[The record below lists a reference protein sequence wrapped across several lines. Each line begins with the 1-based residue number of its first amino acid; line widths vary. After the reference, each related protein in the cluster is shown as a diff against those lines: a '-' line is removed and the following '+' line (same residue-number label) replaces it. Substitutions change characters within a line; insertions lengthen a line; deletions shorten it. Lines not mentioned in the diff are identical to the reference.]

1 MIMGGVSV
9 RVIPMDEYKVEDLL
23 YDGIGF
29 PLYYDSDEDIFY
41 QEGGWIETQIDIYA
55 DERLLSL
62 FKERKESMCIDNKR
76 MGIILLLYN

>member
-1 MIMGGVSV
+1 MKLIPVS
-9 RVIPMDEYKVEDLL
+9 EYKVADLL

-29 PLYYDSDEDIFY
+29 PLYYDSKEDVFY
-41 QEGGWIETQIDIYA
+41 QEDGWIENQINIYA

-76 MGIILLLYN
+76 MGIVLLLYN